1 MSIPSSVPELRVRS
15 ANQKSPNRD
24 GAYVLYWMTAYRR
37 TVSNYALQRAGD
49 WARDLNKPLVV
60 LSALRV
66 DYPWATDRAH
76 AFILDGIKDV
86 DLALADT
93 PTVHLT
99 YVETKQG
106 GGRGLLAEL
115 AESAAVIVADDAPI
129 FFLPRMVDTA
139 AERSPVL
146 VEAIDHNGLLP
157 LAATDRMFLRA
168 YDLRRFMQKEL
179 PLYLEHIPAADAL
192 GELPLAPPGLLDEIG
207 SRWPSPAADRALL
220 PDLPLDHSVPATA
233 LRGGERAAEE
243 VLDRFVVNRLGRYRE
258 RSHPDEDV
266 ASGLSPYLHFG
277 HLSTHQVLSAVA
289 NSEGW
294 GTEMLADTASG
305 ARQGWWGMSED
316 AEGFLDQVVTWRELG
331 YQAAARVPNNDEYG
345 ALPEWAQATL
355 QDHADDPREYLY
367 TLEQFDA
374 AATHDEIWNV
384 AQRQLRQEGTIHNY
398 LRMLWG
404 KKILEWSR
412 TPQQAH
418 DIMFELNNRYALDGR
433 DPNSTS
439 GIHWVMGR
447 YDRPW
452 GPERSIFG
460 KVRYMSSDSARRKLR
475 MKNYLSKG
483 ATLF

>member
-1 MSIPSSVPELRVRS
+1 
-15 ANQKSPNRD
+15 
-24 GAYVLYWMTAYRR
+24 MTAYRR
-37 TVSNYALQRAGD
+37 TTSNFALQRAGD

-86 DLALADT
+86 DAALADT
-93 PTVHLT
+93 PAVHLT

-106 GGRGLLAEL
+106 GGKGLLAEL
-115 AESAAVIVADDAPI
+115 AESAAVIVADDAPV

-139 AERSPVL
+139 AARSPVL
-146 VEAIDHNGLLP
+146 MEAIDHNGLLP
-157 LAATDRMFLRA
+157 LATTDRVFLRA
-168 YDLRRFMQKEL
+168 YDLRRFLQKEL
-179 PLYLEHIPAADAL
+179 PPHLEQTPAADST
-192 GELPLAPPGLLDEIG
+192 GDLPLAPPGLLDEIE
-207 SRWPSPAADRALL
+207 SRWPSPAADRSLL
-220 PDLPLDHSVPATA
+220 PDLPLDHSVPATP
-233 LRGGERAAEE
+233 LLGGERAAEA
-243 VLDRFVVNRLGRYRE
+243 VLDRFVDNRLERYRE
-258 RSHPDEDV
+258 RSHPDENV

-277 HLSTHQVLSAVA
+277 HVSTHQVLAAVA
-289 NSEGW
+289 AAESW
-294 GTEMLADTASG
+294 GTEMLSDSATG
-305 ARQGWWGMSED
+305 GRQGWWGMSED

-331 YQAAARVPNNDEYG
+331 YQAAARVPDNDEYG

-355 QDHADDPREYLY
+355 RDHADDPREYVY
-367 TLEQFDA
+367 TLEQFDE

-412 TPQQAH
+412 TPQKAH